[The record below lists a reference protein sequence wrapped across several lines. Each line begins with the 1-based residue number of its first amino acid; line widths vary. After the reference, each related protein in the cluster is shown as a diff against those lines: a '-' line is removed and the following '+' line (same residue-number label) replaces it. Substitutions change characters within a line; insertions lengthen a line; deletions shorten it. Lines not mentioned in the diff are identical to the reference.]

1 MDGGGIKGIITVK
14 VIEFIEEYIKNYSI
28 SMNYS
33 VPFYYKDYK
42 KDAHLSDHYKRY
54 PNGTTFK
61 DYDKSVY
68 IHLSDFFDMTAGTST
83 GSIIAA
89 GLSCPSKSSSH
100 IPGYFANELLDIYV
114 QKKEEIF
121 AYNGYNIAEKMFFI
135 VFLTIILG
143 SSGYFI
149 GYLRY
154 N

>member
-1 MDGGGIKGIITVK
+1 M
-14 VIEFIEEYIKNYSI
+14 
-28 SMNYS
+28 
-33 VPFYYKDYK
+33 
-42 KDAHLSDHYKRY
+42 
-54 PNGTTFK
+54 
-61 DYDKSVY
+61 Y

-100 IPGYFANELLDIYV
+100 IPGYFANDLLDIYV
-114 QKKEEIF
+114 QKKEKIF